1 MIEALQI
8 FPLIKASI
16 MRKSCINVS
25 ESYQTELRIKGRH
38 INLFIDNIMCVSKVT
53 VKTIGR

>member
-16 MRKSCINVS
+16 TKKSCINVN
-25 ESYQTELRIKGRH
+25 ESYQTELRI
-38 INLFIDNIMCVSKVT
+38 NLRGDILIFSLTTLCVLVRSQLK
-53 VKTIGR
+53 I